1 MPVPIPIR
9 IKPHHFVDIMRD
21 RGAGDLSFAPHPYGH
36 AVHLVAKRIL
46 DDPDTPVT
54 IELGADDI
62 CEPCIHN
69 IDGLCDDTIDTSGKP
84 EAPTSKREYN
94 LLLDRRWCA
103 RLDLKQGDRLT
114 TRQLCQR
121 LRDRAGDI
129 GDIYREEP
137 ADLTAS
143 RARNLRRGIAAFIG
157 ES

>member
-1 MPVPIPIR
+1 MSDPLP
-9 IKPHHFVDIMRD
+9 IKPHHFVDIIC
-21 RGAGDLSFAPHPYGH
+21 DLASGEPTFDPHPYGH

-54 IELGADDI
+54 IELAADDI
-62 CEPCIHN
+62 CEPCMHN
-69 IDGLCDDTIDTSGKP
+69 IDGLCDDTIDTSHRP
-84 EAPTSKREYN
+84 AAPTSKREYN

-114 TRQLCQR
+114 ARQLCQR

-137 ADLTAS
+137 ADLTGD
-143 RARNLRRGIAAFIG
+143 RARNLHRGIATFIG
-157 ES
+157 AP